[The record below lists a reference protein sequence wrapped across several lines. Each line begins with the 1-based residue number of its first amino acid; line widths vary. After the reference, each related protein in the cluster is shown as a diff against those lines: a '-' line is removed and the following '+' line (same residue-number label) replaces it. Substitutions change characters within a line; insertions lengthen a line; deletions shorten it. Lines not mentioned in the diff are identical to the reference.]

1 MANTSRIDIDVD
13 KQGDFEVCFA
23 KLKDVKT
30 KNFMVC
36 FNAAKAVCRV
46 DADEI
51 HLEHFLSS
59 PNKDYSTRWI
69 NFWGWDHGRTSFLD
83 VIAKRYDLSPRL
95 LDLLWPKIPPPKA
108 SKTPASNSSGS
119 PTSFDD
125 IELGLSPV
133 NSASRSGTG
142 DRQIPLFAHVVDR
155 LWHFCSVDR
164 GEHYLYVG
172 FNALVAATGQK
183 PSVGTDRPTGHR
195 IWTSLL
201 LCDDGTVFSIF
212 EDPPV
217 GSNDEL
223 IHNIRW
229 YVLDIFQQQSHRH
242 SSPPSSSLGRVT
254 VRPTDATQP
263 ATHEAMTEMTS
274 LLFYYL
280 FDDWLTSYS
289 LIAQRD
295 HLYRAELEEIRTRM
309 FKAADVSL
317 IESLH
322 QLGRQLTVLKLMYKS
337 YESIIRRILQRRRSY
352 QLPIQEPVNGF
363 HNSNAWYN
371 TAVPGAFDSPSVDP
385 LAYEQSPISPGGI
398 SKARRVTLA
407 SPAVFRF
414 ERLLD
419 RIQLLAQTEIDECI
433 REKES
438 LTFMNFNLVALKESQ
453 AVEKLTRTTIFLAK
467 ATVLFL
473 PVSLLTSYFSIQVI
487 NNTGSNLKTYWLSFL
502 VVGLLTILLL
512 SVTGFV
518 NSKALGGTVYRS
530 LTKIFLLRITED
542 RKGVKKSSR

>member
-1 MANTSRIDIDVD
+1 MRSLLQLPDRGLKYRRSILGAVEGIAMFGGRPLQMANTSRIDIDVD

-23 KLKDVKT
+23 KLRDVKT

-51 HLEHFLSS
+51 HLEHLLSS

-125 IELGLSPV
+125 I
-133 NSASRSGTG
+133 
-142 DRQIPLFAHVVDR
+142 D
-155 LWHFCSVDR
+155 
-164 GEHYLYVG
+164 
-172 FNALVAATGQK
+172 
-183 PSVGTDRPTGHR
+183 VGTDRPTGHR

-242 SSPPSSSLGRVT
+242 SPPPSSSLGRVT

-309 FKAADVSL
+309 FRAADVSL

-398 SKARRVTLA
+398 SKAHRVTLA

-419 RIQLLAQTEIDECI
+419 RIQLLTQTEIDECI

-487 NNTGSNLKTYWLSFL
+487 NNTGYNLKTYWLSFL

-512 SVTGFV
+512 SVTGFA

-530 LTKIFLLRITED
+530 LTKIFLLRITEN

>member
-30 KNFMVC
+30 KNFMIC

-51 HLEHFLSS
+51 HLEHLLSS

-119 PTSFDD
+119 PTSSDD

-164 GEHYLYVG
+164 GERYLYVG

-242 SSPPSSSLGRVT
+242 SPPPSSSLGRVT

-309 FKAADVSL
+309 FRAADVSL

-352 QLPIQEPVNGF
+352 QQSIQEPANGI

-371 TAVPGAFDSPSVDP
+371 TAVPGAFAFDSSSVDP
-385 LAYEQSPISPGGI
+385 LAYEQSPISPGGV
-398 SKARRVTLA
+398 SKAHRVTLS
-407 SPAVFRF
+407 SPA
-414 ERLLD
+414 
-419 RIQLLAQTEIDECI
+419 
-433 REKES
+433 
-438 LTFMNFNLVALKESQ
+438 NFNLVALKESQ

-487 NNTGSNLKTYWLSFL
+487 NNTGYNLKTYWLSFL

-512 SVTGFV
+512 SVTGFA

-530 LTKIFLLRITED
+530 LTKIFLLRITEN
-542 RKGVKKSSR
+542 RKGVKKSS

>member
-1 MANTSRIDIDVD
+1 MANTSRIDINIS

-36 FNAAKAVCRV
+36 FNAAEAVCHV
-46 DADEI
+46 NADAD
-51 HLEHFLSS
+51 HLEHLLSS
-59 PNKDYSTRWI
+59 PNKGPTTRWI
-69 NFWGWDHGRTSFLD
+69 NFWAGTTAERASST
-83 VIAKRYDLSPRL
+83 LSRR
-95 LDLLWPKIPPPKA
+95 DLLWPKIPPPKA

-119 PTSFDD
+119 PTSSDD
-125 IELGLSPV
+125 ID
-133 NSASRSGTG
+133 ASRSGTG
-142 DRQIPLFAHVVDR
+142 GRQIPLFAHVVDR

-242 SSPPSSSLGRVT
+242 SPPPSSSLGRVT

-295 HLYRAELEEIRTRM
+295 HLYRAELEEIRTKM

-352 QLPIQEPVNGF
+352 QQPIQEPANGI
-363 HNSNAWYN
+363 HNSNACYN
-371 TAVPGAFDSPSVDP
+371 TAVPGAFAFGSSSVDP
-385 LAYEQSPISPGGI
+385 LAYEQSPISPGGVLE
-398 SKARRVTLA
+398 AHRVTLS

-487 NNTGSNLKTYWLSFL
+487 NNTGYNLKTYWLSFL

-512 SVTGFV
+512 SVTGFA

-530 LTKIFLLRITED
+530 LTKIFLLRITEN
-542 RKGVKKSSR
+542 RKGVKKSS